1 MKVIKGVLKEELNNS
16 LSMRRNY
23 QRELAKLPRGS
34 LIKKKI
40 RGNEYYYIVL
50 REKGKVKF
58 IYKGKLNAQETE
70 RYKQAKE
77 YRAKYRKL
85 ISELNKQIKFL
96 KGTLRGKKPV

>member
-1 MKVIKGVLKEELNNS
+1 MKVIKGILKEELNNS
-16 LSMRRNY
+16 LRMRKDY
-23 QRELAKLPRGS
+23 QRELAKLPKGS

-40 RGNEYYYIVL
+40 RGREYYYLVL
-50 REKGKVKF
+50 RVKGAVKF
-58 IYKGKLNAQETE
+58 IYKGKLDADEIKA
-70 RYKQAKE
+70 YKQRKE